1 MRQTPVNILQRMNKK
16 RLFIIVAAL
25 IFVLGILSKT
35 YYVHYTE
42 TWQRQHDV
50 ISFGADEGHAAYIE
64 YILNNKQLPDF
75 DPREKWAFFQPP
87 LHHIVS
93 ATVLGLSRNLGF
105 KEKTCQENTQIP
117 TCFYMIFV
125 MCAAMYIYRKVY
137 KEKGTYSSGSGVSTY
152 IRMGKTDWMGAI
164 SVAAVVGL
172 HPIFTI
178 MSGSINNDGLAL
190 FLSVVSILMAAAWYS
205 NPTWIRT
212 VLLAVFIGLSMFAKL
227 TGGLTAVAIGIL
239 MAYRALG
246 FSITGDSTY
255 AMSAFDGKKADIADR
270 VRFAVRNYLS
280 KFVLFAIIV
289 FPIGLYWSIR
299 NKIKWNMPFNYI
311 PGVGENFPEEITMMD
326 RLINVKTPSVYPMM
340 VGNGDAY
347 DEYNTFLLMVKSS
360 LFGEYNYSEL
370 GRLVRY
376 ASVLLFILAIVLI
389 VVGLIATFVV
399 TFSKKSELTIKWKIL
414 LFGTWLTYLL
424 AYLYFVLSSSNFS
437 AGDFRYSAICIM
449 IEGIYIGLFVDKL
462 SNKVIKYSI
471 TCVSIMFAAMSFVI
485 YAMLGI
491 RG

>member
-1 MRQTPVNILQRMNKK
+1 MNTLQKINKNKK
-16 RLFIIVAAL
+16 RLFILVA
-25 IFVLGILSKT
+25 VLVFILGMFSKM

-64 YILNNKQLPDF
+64 YILNNKKLPDF
-75 DPREKWAFFQPP
+75 DPREKWGFFQPP

-93 ATVLGLSRNLGF
+93 ATVMDVSKSLGF
-105 KEKTCQENTQIP
+105 NEKACQENTQLM
-117 TCFYMIFV
+117 TCFYMLFV
-125 MCAAMYIYRKVY
+125 MAAAMCIYY
-137 KEKGTYSSGSGVSTY
+137 KAYYEKGTYTSKSGVSSY
-152 IRMGKTDWMGAI
+152 IRMGQTDCLGAVVVA
-164 SVAAVVGL
+164 SVAGL
-172 HPIFTI
+172 HPIFTLL
-178 MSGSINNDGLAL
+178 SGSINNDALAL
-190 FLSVVSILMAAAWYS
+190 FLSVASILMAAAWYS
-205 NPTWIRT
+205 KPTWMRT
-212 VLLAVFIGLSMFAKL
+212 VALALLIGLSMFAKL

-246 FSITGDSTY
+246 FSVTGDNTY
-255 AMSAFDGKKADIADR
+255 ATSAFDGEKVDFAER
-270 VRFAVRNYLS
+270 VRYAVRNYLT

-289 FPIGLYWSIR
+289 FPIGLFWSIR
-299 NKIKWNMPFNYI
+299 NMIKWDMPFNYI
-311 PGVGENFPEEITMMD
+311 PPVGENFPENVTMMD
-326 RLINVKTPSVYPMM
+326 RIFNVRTSSVYPLMM
-340 VGNGDAY
+340 GNGDAY
-347 DEYNTFLLMVKSS
+347 DEYNTFLLMLKSS

-376 ASVLLFILAIVLI
+376 DSALLFVLAIVLI

-424 AYLYFVLSSSNFS
+424 AYLYFVFSSSNFS

-462 SNKVIKYSI
+462 NNKVVKYGI
-471 TCVSIMFAAMSFVI
+471 TCVSIMFAVMSFIV